1 MDNLE
6 ERFAAI
12 RQEIDRL
19 KIGLQTAVDDAE
31 RHEIHTRINACIRE
45 SLHLIDQRLE
55 RRYVNTNAAF
65 GNTPADQAI
74 NERSVG
80 DKRSYD

>member
-19 KIGLQTAVDDAE
+19 KVALQTTVDDAE

-45 SLHLIDQRLE
+45 SLQLIDQRLG
-55 RRYVNTNAAF
+55 RRYANANAAF
-65 GNTPADQAI
+65 GNTPADQAT